1 MSKVQIQNVVVLNNP
16 ANFSSPFQFE
26 ITFDCMENLED
37 DLEWKLTYV
46 GSAESEAYDQ
56 VLDTI
61 YVGPVPEG
69 RHMFVF
75 QADPANPAKIPQK
88 DLLGATVVLVTC
100 SYHEQEFVRV
110 GYFVH
115 NDYEDPE
122 LKENPPEEPDVA
134 KIHRNIM
141 AEEPRVTRFRINW
154 GDGPK
159 AMPGVEEDA
168 NGVAKEAEAGPS
180 QVSVNIAD
188 SDSMQEPLP
197 SMEGLP
203 STSSFRDVHSMDESS
218 NVGMEMAF

>member
-1 MSKVQIQNVVVLNNP
+1 MSKVQINNVVVLNNP
-16 ANFSSPFQFE
+16 ATFQSPFQFE

-46 GSAESEAYDQ
+46 GSAESSSHDQ

-75 QADPANPAKIPQK
+75 QTDGPDHNKIPPK
-88 DLLGATVVLVTC
+88 DILGVTAVMITC

-115 NDYEDPE
+115 NDYESEELKDPE
-122 LKENPPEEPDVA
+122 KRPENPDMSQT
-134 KIHRNIM
+134 ITRNIM

-154 GDGPK
+154 GDGP
-159 AMPGVEEDA
+159 AQETPVEE
-168 NGVAKEAEAGPS
+168 GAEAGAMEGE
-180 QVSVNIAD
+180 VGGLVVHD
-188 SDSMQEPLP
+188 TESMLEPLP
-197 SMEGLP
+197 S
-203 STSSFRDVHSMDESS
+203 SSFNDVHSMEENS
-218 NVGMEMAF
+218 NVEMEMAF

>member
-16 ANFSSPFQFE
+16 ANFMSPLQFE

-46 GSAESEAYDQ
+46 GSAESEAHDQ

-75 QADPANPAKIPQK
+75 QADPPNQAKIPSK

-122 LKENPPEEPDVA
+122 MKENPPEVPEIA
-134 KIHRNIM
+134 KIQRSIM

-154 GDGPK
+154 SGGPK
-159 AMPGVEEDA
+159 EEPGQELKEGTEE
-168 NGVAKEAEAGPS
+168 VIAGPS
-180 QVSVNIAD
+180 GGGMVIHD
-188 SDSMQEPLP
+188 SDSMQE
-197 SMEGLP
+197 GLP
-203 STSSFRDVHSMDESS
+203 TTTFKDVVSMDESS
-218 NVGMEMAF
+218 NVAMEMAF

>member
-16 ANFSSPFQFE
+16 ANFSSPLQFE
-26 ITFDCMENLED
+26 ITLDCMENLED

-46 GSAESEAYDQ
+46 GSAESEIYDQ

-75 QADPANPAKIPQK
+75 QADPPNHSKIPQK

-122 LKENPPEEPDVA
+122 LKENPPEVPDFA
-134 KIHRNIM
+134 KIQRSIM

-154 GDGPK
+154 AGGPK
-159 AMPGVEEDA
+159 AEPGVEEGSEDCVA
-168 NGVAKEAEAGPS
+168 STSQPGVS
-180 QVSVNIAD
+180 IQD

-197 SMEGLP
+197 T
-203 STSSFRDVHSMDESS
+203 TSSFRDVHSMDESS